1 MPRMLLTRRVN
12 NSFTTL
18 VRSNVLDLKSKLNE
32 KQREL
37 DVEKS
42 VVEKLKAENDR
53 LVGELYRKEQILRE
67 GVKENIDVRDT

>member
-1 MPRMLLTRRVN
+1 MLLTRRVN

>member
-12 NSFTTL
+12 SSFTTL